1 MPEEVSAKKDPL
13 AIQLT
18 WGSMT
23 EIPTVY
29 ANQLF
34 IAHTGG
40 EFYLLFGELTPPPDL
55 DRDDPPD
62 YLEIRPVAKIA
73 LSTENM
79 LRVAEVIGENVSQ
92 YRAKLRREED
102 EGRIER

>member
-1 MPEEVSAKKDPL
+1 MPEEVAAKKNPL
-13 AIQLT
+13 AIRLL

-40 EFYLLFGELTPPPDL
+40 EFYLIFGELTPPPDL
-55 DRDDPPD
+55 DRDNPPD

-92 YRAKLRREED
+92 YRGELRGEED
-102 EGRIER
+102 EEGIER